1 MTAQLRRKIVW
12 MTVGVLL
19 LLVLLTNMVTHLSVV
34 YTCGQLTEQ
43 LLEVLAESDEG
54 VRGESQIKLEKGPLL
69 GTLILDK
76 EALVALTNTPLY
88 GAELDRNGQLHSL
101 TDFRGKMLDPEEAG
115 VEAVIRQAVQRA
127 PGGGGKSGGFRYYKV
142 EKPYGYYVAMM
153 DSRQGLETLFSRHLL
168 KVMAVFGLPILLI
181 VILVSIFLSKL
192 ILRPAVA
199 AFEKQK
205 QFISD
210 AGHELKT
217 PLAAISV
224 NAAVLRDELGENKYM
239 DCIRSEAE
247 RMQGLIRRMLDVAC
261 LEDGGASPE
270 QRVRFSLSEV
280 VYQST
285 LPFESMA
292 FEQDIRYT
300 VQIQEGCMY
309 TGDPARIRQL
319 MAILLDNAFKYG
331 RSGGEV
337 AVRLRREGRRSLIEV
352 YNTGQGISR
361 EDLPHIFERFYRC
374 DKARPGNGSYGLGLA
389 IAQSIVQN
397 CRGTLTAESEYGV
410 WTRFRVT
417 L

>member
-1 MTAQLRRKIVW
+1 M
-12 MTVGVLL
+12 
-19 LLVLLTNMVTHLSVV
+19 
-34 YTCGQLTEQ
+34 
-43 LLEVLAESDEG
+43 
-54 VRGESQIKLEKGPLL
+54 
-69 GTLILDK
+69 
-76 EALVALTNTPLY
+76 
-88 GAELDRNGQLHSL
+88 
-101 TDFRGKMLDPEEAG
+101 
-115 VEAVIRQAVQRA
+115 IRQAVQRA
-127 PGGGGKSGGFRYYKV
+127 PGGGKSGGFRYYKV

-192 ILRPAVA
+192 ILRTAVA

-239 DCIRSEAE
+239 DCIQSEAE

-309 TGDPARIRQL
+309 TGDPTRIRQL

-337 AVRLRREGRRSLIEV
+337 AVRLRRDAGLSSRCIIRDRGSPGR
-352 YNTGQGISR
+352 TCPISSNG
-361 EDLPHIFERFYRC
+361 FT
-374 DKARPGNGSYGLGLA
+374 AATRPGPETEATDWGWPLPSPL
-389 IAQSIVQN
+389 
-397 CRGTLTAESEYGV
+397 CKTAGE
-410 WTRFRVT
+410 R
-417 L
+417 

>member
-1 MTAQLRRKIVW
+1 MIAQLRRKIVW
-12 MTVGVLL
+12 MTVGVLF
-19 LLVLLTNMVTHLSVV
+19 LLVLLANMVTHLSVV

-43 LLEVLAESDEG
+43 LLAVLAESDEG

-88 GAELDRNGQLHSL
+88 GAELDREGQLRVL
-101 TDFRGKMLDPEEAG
+101 TDFRGEEVSPETAG
-115 VEAVIRQAVQRA
+115 VEKVIRQAAQRA
-127 PGGGGKSGGFRYYKV
+127 VGGGRCGGFRYYKV

-153 DSRQGLETLFSRHLL
+153 DSSQGLETLFSRHLL
-168 KVMAVFGLPILLI
+168 KAMAILGVPILLV
-181 VILVSIFLSKL
+181 VILISIFLSKL

-224 NAAVLRDELGENKYM
+224 NAAVLQDELGENKYM

-247 RMQGLIRRMLDVAC
+247 RMQGLIRQMLDVAC
-261 LEDGGASPE
+261 LEDGAETPE
-270 QRVRFSLSEV
+270 QRIRFSLSEV
-280 VYQST
+280 VYQSA

-292 FEQDIRYT
+292 FEQNIRYT
-300 VQIQEGCMY
+300 MEIPEGCGY

-337 AVRLRREGRRSLIEV
+337 SVKLQREGRRFVIEV

-374 DKARPGNGSYGLGLA
+374 DKVRPGNGSYGLGLA
-389 IAQSIVQN
+389 IAQSIVQG
-397 CRGTLTAESEYGV
+397 CRGTLTAESEYGA
-410 WTRFRVT
+410 WARFRVT

>member
-1 MTAQLRRKIVW
+1 M
-12 MTVGVLL
+12 
-19 LLVLLTNMVTHLSVV
+19 
-34 YTCGQLTEQ
+34 
-43 LLEVLAESDEG
+43 
-54 VRGESQIKLEKGPLL
+54 
-69 GTLILDK
+69 
-76 EALVALTNTPLY
+76 ALTNTPLY
-88 GAELDRNGQLHSL
+88 GAELDREGQLRVL
-101 TDFRGKMLDPEEAG
+101 TDFRGEEVSPETAG
-115 VEAVIRQAVQRA
+115 VEKVIRQAAQRA
-127 PGGGGKSGGFRYYKV
+127 VGGGKCGGFRYYKV

-153 DSRQGLETLFSRHLL
+153 DSSQGLETLFSRHLL
-168 KVMAVFGLPILLI
+168 KAMAILGVPILLV
-181 VILVSIFLSKL
+181 VILISIFLSKL

-224 NAAVLRDELGENKYM
+224 NAAVLQDELGENKYM

-247 RMQGLIRRMLDVAC
+247 RMQGLIRQMLDVAC
-261 LEDGGASPE
+261 LEDGAETPE
-270 QRVRFSLSEV
+270 QRIRFSLSEV
-280 VYQST
+280 VYQSA

-292 FEQDIRYT
+292 FEQNIRYT
-300 VQIQEGCMY
+300 MEIPEGCGY

-337 AVRLRREGRRSLIEV
+337 SVKLQREGRRFVIEV

-389 IAQSIVQN
+389 IAQSIVQG
-397 CRGTLTAESEYGV
+397 CRGTLTAESEYGA
-410 WTRFRVT
+410 WARFRVT

>member
-1 MTAQLRRKIVW
+1 MIAQLRRKIVW

-127 PGGGGKSGGFRYYKV
+127 PGGGKSGGFRYYKV

-199 AFEKQK
+199 AFEMQK

-239 DCIRSEAE
+239 DCIQSEAE

-309 TGDPARIRQL
+309 TGDPTRIRQL

>member
-1 MTAQLRRKIVW
+1 MIAQLRRKIVW

-127 PGGGGKSGGFRYYKV
+127 PGGGKSGGFRYYKV

-239 DCIRSEAE
+239 DCIQSEAE

-309 TGDPARIRQL
+309 TGDPTRIRQL

>member
-1 MTAQLRRKIVW
+1 MIAQLRRKIVW

-127 PGGGGKSGGFRYYKV
+127 PGGGKSGGFRYYKV

-239 DCIRSEAE
+239 DCIQSEAE

-309 TGDPARIRQL
+309 TGDPTRIRQL

-397 CRGTLTAESEYGV
+397 CRGTLTAESEYGA

>member
-1 MTAQLRRKIVW
+1 MIAQLRRKIVW

-127 PGGGGKSGGFRYYKV
+127 PGGGKSGGFRYYKV

-239 DCIRSEAE
+239 DCIQSEAE

-309 TGDPARIRQL
+309 TGDPTRIRQL
-319 MAILLDNAFKYG
+319 MAIFLDNAFKDG

>member
-1 MTAQLRRKIVW
+1 MIAQLRRKIVW

-127 PGGGGKSGGFRYYKV
+127 PGGGKSGGFRYYKV

-239 DCIRSEAE
+239 DCIQSEAE

-397 CRGTLTAESEYGV
+397 CRGTLTAESEYGA

>member
-1 MTAQLRRKIVW
+1 MIAQLRCKIVW
-12 MTVGVLL
+12 MTVVVLL
-19 LLVLLTNMVTHLSVV
+19 LLVLLTNMATHLSVV

-88 GAELDRNGQLHSL
+88 GAELDRDGQLHSL
-101 TDFRGKMLDPEEAG
+101 TDFRGKALDPKEAG
-115 VEAVIRQAVQRA
+115 VETVIRQAAQRA
-127 PGGGGKSGGFRYYKV
+127 PGGGKSGGFRYYKV

-153 DSRQGLETLFSRHLL
+153 DNSRGLETLFSRHLL
-168 KVMAVFGLPILLI
+168 KVMAIFGLPILLI
-181 VILVSIFLSKL
+181 VILVSVFLSKL

-217 PLAAISV
+217 PLAAINV

-239 DCIRSEAE
+239 DCIQSEAE
-247 RMQGLIRRMLDVAC
+247 RMQGLIRQMLDVAC
-261 LEDGGASPE
+261 LEDGASSE
-270 QRVRFSLSEV
+270 QRVRFSLSEA

-300 VQIQEGCMY
+300 VRIQEGCMY

-337 AVRLRREGRRSLIEV
+337 AVRLRREGRRFLIEV
-352 YNTGQGISR
+352 YNTGRGISR

-389 IAQSIVQN
+389 IAQSVVQS
-397 CRGTLTAESEYGV
+397 CRGTLTAESEYGA
-410 WTRFRVT
+410 WARFRVT

>member
-1 MTAQLRRKIVW
+1 MIAQLRRKIVW

-127 PGGGGKSGGFRYYKV
+127 PGGGKSGGFRYYKV

>member
-1 MTAQLRRKIVW
+1 MIAQLRRKIVW
-12 MTVGVLL
+12 MTVGVLF
-19 LLVLLTNMVTHLSVV
+19 LLVLLANMVTHLSVV

-88 GAELDRNGQLHSL
+88 GAELDRDGQLHSL
-101 TDFRGKMLDPEEAG
+101 TDFRGKALDPKEAG
-115 VEAVIRQAVQRA
+115 VETVIRQAAQRA
-127 PGGGGKSGGFRYYKV
+127 PGGGKSGGFRYYKV

-153 DSRQGLETLFSRHLL
+153 DNSQGLETLFSRHLL
-168 KVMAVFGLPILLI
+168 EVMAVFGLPILLI
-181 VILVSIFLSKL
+181 VILVSVFLSKL

-239 DCIRSEAE
+239 DCIQSEAE
-247 RMQGLIRRMLDVAC
+247 RMQGLIRQMLDVAC

-270 QRVRFSLSEV
+270 QRIRFSLSEI

-389 IAQSIVQN
+389 IAQSIVQS
-397 CRGTLTAESEYGV
+397 CQGTLTAESEYGA

>member
-1 MTAQLRRKIVW
+1 MIAQLRRKIVW
-12 MTVGVLL
+12 MTVGVLF
-19 LLVLLTNMVTHLSVV
+19 LLVLLANMVTHLSVV

-43 LLEVLAESDEG
+43 LLAVLAESDEG

-88 GAELDRNGQLHSL
+88 GAELDREGQLRVL
-101 TDFRGKMLDPEEAG
+101 TDFRGEEVSPETAG
-115 VEAVIRQAVQRA
+115 VEKVIRQAAQRA
-127 PGGGGKSGGFRYYKV
+127 VGGGKCGGFRYYKV

-153 DSRQGLETLFSRHLL
+153 DSSQGLETLFSRHLL
-168 KVMAVFGLPILLI
+168 KAMAILGVPILLV
-181 VILVSIFLSKL
+181 VILISIFLSKL
-192 ILRPAVA
+192 VLRPTVA

-224 NAAVLRDELGENKYM
+224 NAAVLQDELGENKYM

-247 RMQGLIRRMLDVAC
+247 RMQGLIRQMLDVAC
-261 LEDGGASPE
+261 LEDGAETPE
-270 QRVRFSLSEV
+270 QRIRFSLSEV
-280 VYQST
+280 VYQSA

-292 FEQDIRYT
+292 FEQNIRYT
-300 VQIQEGCMY
+300 MEIPEGC
-309 TGDPARIRQL
+309 DPARIRQL

-337 AVRLRREGRRSLIEV
+337 SVKLQREGRRFVIEV

-389 IAQSIVQN
+389 IAQSIVQG
-397 CRGTLTAESEYGV
+397 CRGTLTAESEYGA
-410 WTRFRVT
+410 WARFRVT

>member
-1 MTAQLRRKIVW
+1 M
-12 MTVGVLL
+12 
-19 LLVLLTNMVTHLSVV
+19 V

-127 PGGGGKSGGFRYYKV
+127 PGGGKSGGFRYYKV

-192 ILRPAVA
+192 ILRTAVA

-239 DCIRSEAE
+239 DCIQSEAE

-309 TGDPARIRQL
+309 TGDPTRIRQL

-337 AVRLRREGRRSLIEV
+337 SVKLQREGRRFAIEV

-410 WTRFRVT
+410 WTRFRVI

>member
-1 MTAQLRRKIVW
+1 MIAQLRRKIVW

-19 LLVLLTNMVTHLSVV
+19 LLVLLTNMVTHLAVV

-127 PGGGGKSGGFRYYKV
+127 PGGGKSGGFRYYKV

-239 DCIRSEAE
+239 DCIQSEAE

-309 TGDPARIRQL
+309 TGDPTRIRQL
-319 MAILLDNAFKYG
+319 MAIFLDNAFKYG

>member
-1 MTAQLRRKIVW
+1 MIAQLRRKIVW

-127 PGGGGKSGGFRYYKV
+127 PGGGKSGGFRYYKV

-239 DCIRSEAE
+239 DCIQSEAE

>member
-1 MTAQLRRKIVW
+1 MIAQLRRKIVW

-127 PGGGGKSGGFRYYKV
+127 PGGGKSGGFRYYRV

-239 DCIRSEAE
+239 DCIQSEAE

-309 TGDPARIRQL
+309 TGDPTRIRQL

>member
-1 MTAQLRRKIVW
+1 MIAQLRRKIVW

-127 PGGGGKSGGFRYYKV
+127 PGGGKSGGFRYYKV

-210 AGHELKT
+210 AGHELKM

-239 DCIRSEAE
+239 DCIQSEAE

-397 CRGTLTAESEYGV
+397 CRGTLTAESEYGA

>member
-1 MTAQLRRKIVW
+1 MIAQLRRKIVW

-127 PGGGGKSGGFRYYKV
+127 PGGGKSGRFRYYKV

-239 DCIRSEAE
+239 DCIQSEAE

-309 TGDPARIRQL
+309 TGDPTRIRQL

-361 EDLPHIFERFYRC
+361 EALPHVFERFYRC

-397 CRGTLTAESEYGV
+397 CRGTLTAESEYGA

>member
-1 MTAQLRRKIVW
+1 MIAQLRRKIVW

-127 PGGGGKSGGFRYYKV
+127 PGGGKSGGFRYYKV

-239 DCIRSEAE
+239 DCIQSEAE

-285 LPFESMA
+285 LPFERMA

-309 TGDPARIRQL
+309 TGDPTRIRQL